1 MMILIFS
8 QAINNSLKLYLSKFI
23 EVGVTYKIG
32 PVSVRDVLH
41 RVQLDINTQLAF
53 ETQTLSCQVEERLR
67 N

>member
-1 MMILIFS
+1 MMILIFFH
-8 QAINNSLKLYLSKFI
+8 AINKSLKLCLSKFI

-53 ETQTLSCQVEERLR
+53 ETQTLSCQVEQGLR